1 LNDLSSAQREYLA
14 LRNQAGNALLATI
27 ADDQTPAASYAPLAW
42 LDGYCYLFL
51 SELAMH
57 TRNLKRCS
65 SISLMLIEAEA
76 DAANPFARRRIT
88 MNGSVIVIA
97 RDDPL
102 FDPVLA
108 EFHRR
113 FGKIMRVIEPLPDFS
128 LFRVCLQAGRFVR
141 GFGQAYDLS
150 GERLDELVHI
160 DPGN

>member
-51 SELAMH
+51 SELAIQ

-102 FDPVLA
+102 FEGYRTTSRFQPVPGLPA
-108 EFHRR
+108 
-113 FGKIMRVIEPLPDFS
+113 GGPLCAWFW
-128 LFRVCLQAGRFVR
+128 
-141 GFGQAYDLS
+141 S
-150 GERLDELVHI
+150 GL
-160 DPGN
+160 